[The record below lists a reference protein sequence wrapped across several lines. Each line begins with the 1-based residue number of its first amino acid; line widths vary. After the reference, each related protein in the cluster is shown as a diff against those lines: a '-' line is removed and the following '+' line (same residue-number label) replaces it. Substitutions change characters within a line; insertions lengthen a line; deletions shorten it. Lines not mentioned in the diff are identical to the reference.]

1 MGKKSQ
7 DFEVARRSMD
17 MQRLDED
24 DSSSSAKNEKV
35 GLKRDVGLISGIA
48 LIIGT
53 MIGSGI
59 FISPK
64 GMIEGCGSVG
74 LTLILW
80 CLCGLLTT
88 MGALSYAELGTMI
101 PESGGEHAYLMY
113 TFNKVRKNKKP
124 IYKLMNTQGSKSF
137 ARVPAFL
144 YDWVALFII
153 RPTMYAI
160 MAMALGTYAVKPF
173 YPDCPPPDIAV
184 KLVTAVAMCTIAF
197 INSVSVKAAT
207 MVQNITTFTKL
218 IALAIISVGGIIMIF
233 KGNTE
238 YLSEGFEGTRNDPQK
253 VAIAFYNGLWA
264 FDGWNSLNFITEEL
278 KNPTRNLP
286 RAIMIGIPLT
296 TLCYV
301 LANVGYLAVM
311 SKEEIMISHAVAVT
325 WGERML
331 GVMSWMIPCFV
342 VASTFGSANGCLFSS
357 GRLCFSAGRDGHFP
371 RILSFLQ
378 FDRNTPMPA
387 VMFTLII
394 SLCLIIP
401 GDLSSLIDF
410 FSFASWLFYGIT
422 TASLLILRVIEP
434 KTPRPYKVPLP
445 VPIIVLLASIYLV
458 IAPIIQ
464 NPGIQFVYAVLFILS
479 GLIIYI
485 PFIYMGIHFKFMD
498 KITIVLQKLL
508 RVAPTDKA
516 R

>member
-1 MGKKSQ
+1 NPDEALEKLSPQK
-7 DFEVARRSMD
+7 
-17 MQRLDED
+17 LDKTSLEED
-24 DSSSSAKNEKV
+24 NPGAV
-35 GLKRDVGLISGIA
+35 GLKRDVGLFSGIA

-88 MGALSYAELGTMI
+88 MGALVYAELGTMV

-113 TFNKVRKNKKP
+113 TFNKNRDRRN
-124 IYKLMNTQGSKSF
+124 IYKGSSCRGSRSF
-137 ARVPAFL
+137 SRVPAFL

-153 RPTMYAI
+153 RPTMFAI

-173 YPDCPPPDIAV
+173 YPDCDPPAIVV
-184 KLVTAVAMCTIAF
+184 KLVTAVAMCIIAF
-197 INSVSVKAAT
+197 INSYSVKAAT
-207 MVQNITTFTKL
+207 MVQNVTTFTKL
-218 IALAIISVGGIIMIF
+218 IALAIISIGGIVMLF

-238 YLSEGFEGTRNDPQK
+238 HVSEGFQDTNNDPQK

-278 KNPTRNLP
+278 KNPTQNLP

-296 TLCYV
+296 TVCYV
-301 LANVGYLAVM
+301 LANIGYLAVM

-325 WGERML
+325 WGDRML
-331 GVMSWMIPCFV
+331 GVMSWLIPCFV
-342 VASTFGSANGCLFSS
+342 VASTFGSSNGCLFSS
-357 GRLCFSAGRDGHFP
+357 GRLSFSAGRDGHFP
-371 RILSFLQ
+371 KFLSFLQ
-378 FDRNTPMPA
+378 IDRNTPMPA
-387 VMFTLII
+387 VLFTLSL

-401 GDLSSLIDF
+401 GDLSTLIDF

-422 TASLLILRVIEP
+422 TAALLVLRVTEP
-434 KTPRPYKVPLP
+434 NTHRPYKVPLFI
-445 VPIIVLLASIYLV
+445 PIVVLLASIYLV
-458 IAPIIQ
+458 IAPILQ
-464 NPGIQFVYAVLFILS
+464 NPGVQFVYAVIFIS
-479 GLIIYI
+479 CGFVVYV

-498 KITIVLQKLL
+498 TVTIIIQKLL
-508 RVAPTDKA
+508 RVAPTGS
-516 R
+516 

>member
-1 MGKKSQ
+1 MGKKSNEGASNVV
-7 DFEVARRSMD
+7 DKVP
-17 MQRLDED
+17 LDEE
-24 DSSSSAKNEKV
+24 SSQKSDGKAV

-74 LTLILW
+74 LTLVLW

-113 TFNKVRKNKKP
+113 TFNKNRKGSTTK
-124 IYKLMNTQGSKSF
+124 YKLLSSHGSRSF

-173 YPDCPPPDIAV
+173 YPDCNPPDIAV
-184 KLVTAVAMCTIAF
+184 KLVTAVAMCLIAF
-197 INSVSVKAAT
+197 INSASVKAAT
-207 MVQNITTFTKL
+207 IVQNVTTFTKL
-218 IALAIISVGGIIMIF
+218 IALAIISIGGIVMIIR
-233 KGNTE
+233 GNTE
-238 YLSEGFEGTRNDPQK
+238 NLAEGFENTANDPQK

-278 KNPTRNLP
+278 KNPTKNLP

-301 LANVGYLAVM
+301 LANIGYLAVM

-331 GVMSWMIPCFV
+331 GVMSWLIPVFV

-357 GRLCFSAGRDGHFP
+357 GRLSFSAGRDGHFP
-371 RILSFLQ
+371 RLLSFLQ
-378 FDRNTPMPA
+378 IDRNTPMPA
-387 VMFTLII
+387 VFFTLII

-410 FSFASWLFYGIT
+410 FSFASWLFYGLT
-422 TASLLILRVIEP
+422 TAALLILRVVEP
-434 KTPRPYKVPLP
+434 NTPRPYKVPLP

-464 NPGIQFVYAVLFILS
+464 NPGVQFLYAVIFILA
-479 GLIIYI
+479 GFIIYV
-485 PFIYMGIHFKFMD
+485 PFIYMGFHIKFMD
-498 KITIVLQKLL
+498 TITIVLQKIL
-508 RVAPTDKA
+508 RVAPTD